1 VVTTVGQAIAGTFG
15 TLTITSIA
23 SGAIGYTYQLTTNT
37 SGDTTSDAFAVKVTD
52 KDNDSST
59 GTLTIAIVD
68 DVPAAAADVD
78 SVTEDGALI
87 ADGNVI
93 TGSGGTDANLSD
105 GVKDT
110 QGADGAVVSA
120 VSFGSTAGTVG
131 SPIAGLYGSL
141 TLGSTGGYV
150 YTLNNANPLVQGLD
164 KTQT

>member
-1 VVTTVGQAIAGTFG
+1 VFD
-15 TLTITSIA
+15 S
-23 SGAIGYTYQLTTNT
+23 
-37 SGDTTSDAFAVKVTD
+37 FAVTVTD
-52 KDNDSST
+52 TDGTVASDS
-59 GTLTIAIVD
+59 LDVKIVD